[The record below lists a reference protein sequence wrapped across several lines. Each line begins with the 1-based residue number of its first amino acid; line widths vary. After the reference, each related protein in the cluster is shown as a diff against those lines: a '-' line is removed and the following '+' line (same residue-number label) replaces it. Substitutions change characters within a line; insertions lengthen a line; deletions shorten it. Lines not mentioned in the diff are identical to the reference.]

1 MNNNEIESIKI
12 QSNNMYKEVCDPTS
26 LIYINL
32 EEITL
37 KAIVDKF
44 LDTKTSKTDFNV
56 LINLMDFWDKKTSF
70 IYVESFDLFRLKTGV
85 VLTNGNLSRAI
96 KSLEEKGFII
106 KVGYHN
112 KLKYLFNIPFQLLKD
127 NF

>member
-1 MNNNEIESIKI
+1 MDSNEIENIKI
-12 QSNNMYKEVCDPTS
+12 KSKNMYKEVCDPTS

-32 EEITL
+32 EESTL
-37 KAIVDKF
+37 KAVINKF
-44 LDTKTSKTDFNV
+44 LDSKTSKTDLNV
-56 LINLMDFWDKKTSF
+56 LINLMDFWDKETSF

-85 VLTNGNLSRAI
+85 LLTNGNLSRAI

-106 KVGYHN
+106 KVDTHN
-112 KLKYLFNIPFQLLKD
+112 KLEYLFKIPLQLLNE